1 MAGNA
6 TGLNHSQDSKLK
18 STTIMTNEQQPV
30 AINQTAIALLRGHI
44 ENESRWLV
52 VYDTTVEQH
61 RLVEAIRLEDE
72 SFRESIDREVAWQ
85 LNLRRG
91 KDYIVSS
98 VPRLHLEIPI
108 EITHGCSDGVDQ
120 RIDVVEFYLVELYGK
135 QARATIEND
144 PNVKWWKAEQFF
156 SEVDGEGLLS
166 RQQQILQLADI
177 LKEEHPNE

>member
-1 MAGNA
+1 
-6 TGLNHSQDSKLK
+6 
-18 STTIMTNEQQPV
+18 MTDEQQPL
-30 AINQTAIALLRGHI
+30 AINQTSIALLRGWI
-44 ENESRWLV
+44 DDESRWLV
-52 VYDTTVEQH
+52 VYDEVVKQH
-61 RLVEAIRLEDE
+61 RLVEAVRLEEE

-98 VPRLHLEIPI
+98 APRLHLEIPI

-135 QARATIEND
+135 QARAAVEND
-144 PNVKWWKAEQFF
+144 PHAKWWETEQFF

-166 RQQQILQLADI
+166 RQQQLLQLADI
-177 LKEEHPNE
+177 LNEEHPNE